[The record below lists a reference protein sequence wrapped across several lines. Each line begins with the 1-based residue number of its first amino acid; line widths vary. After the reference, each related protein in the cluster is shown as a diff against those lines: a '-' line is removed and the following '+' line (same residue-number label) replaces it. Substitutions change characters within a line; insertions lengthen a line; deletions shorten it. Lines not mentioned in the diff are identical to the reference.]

1 MNIITPETA
10 TLEIHG
16 HLESLALARV
26 IDNRMEELA
35 HIHSTAADMEFLAL
49 QRLAIPLM
57 PYIIQV
63 QRERESGWML

>member
-1 MNIITPETA
+1 MNIITPETT
-10 TLEIHG
+10 TLDLHG
-16 HLESLALARV
+16 HFESLAVARI
-26 IDNRMEELA
+26 IDARMEQLA
-35 HIHSTAADMEFLAL
+35 HIHSTAADLEFLAL